1 MRKDSLASL
10 KSGEVAVIED
20 FSDAELSIK
29 LLEMGCTPGE
39 KVALEKTAPF
49 GDPIAISISGYVLS
63 LRKSEA
69 ETVRIR
75 RIN

>member
-1 MRKDSLASL
+1 MLQDSLASL
-10 KSGEVAVIED
+10 KKGEKAIIED
-20 FSDAELSIK
+20 FSDPELSIK

-39 KVALEKTAPF
+39 KVELEKKAPL
-49 GDPIAISISGYVLS
+49 GDPIAINISGYVLS
-63 LRKSEA
+63 LRMSEA